1 MVTTITKNKIYQ
13 PTVAVP
19 PGETLLEI
27 LETKGITQSELAKR
41 MGRPLKLVNEIIK
54 GKTTITSETAMQLEQ
69 VLGVP
74 ARLWNNL
81 EAGYQ
86 DTKARLSMVKS
97 LLDEASEA
105 KQYPYAEMAKWK
117 WVPATKDI
125 KERIRNLLS
134 FFGVTSLNNI
144 IETQGLAT
152 AYYRISQKR
161 HYSTPAIAVWLRK
174 GTIDAQSIET
184 DEFDNSKL
192 LNSIGEIRSLTLESP
207 EVFHPKLVKILSD
220 CGVAFVVVPNL
231 KNAPINGAT
240 RWINPK
246 KALLQMSIRNKYA
259 DIFWFSLFHE
269 LGHIIHHSKKTI
281 NIDFAENRTGLPK
294 EESEAD
300 LFASNS
306 LIPSKNY
313 EEFTTT
319 GNFSIVAIKEFAKK
333 LGIDSDIVIGRLQH
347 DGLLP
352 YKLNIHKSRFEWVKE
367 S

>member
-1 MVTTITKNKIYQ
+1 MILKIFNNPLLIPNLGDKMYAGKFIVFEGLDGAGTTTQAKELVSYLFDKGKHFVPILTRE
-13 PTVAVP
+13 PTSHTVY
-19 PGETLLEI
+19 GLEI
-27 LETKGITQSELAKR
+27 RRRLKRELLPHE
-41 MGRPLKLVNEIIK
+41 MEIH
-54 GKTTITSETAMQLEQ
+54 TFDYWA
-69 VLGVP
+69 
-74 ARLWNNL
+74 NL
-81 EAGYQ
+81 FIN
-86 DTKARLSMVKS
+86 DRKWH
-97 LLDEASEA
+97 LD
-105 KQYPYAEMAKWK
+105 K
-117 WVPATKDI
+117 
-125 KERIRNLLS
+125 
-134 FFGVTSLNNI
+134 
-144 IETQGLAT
+144 
-152 AYYRISQKR
+152 
-161 HYSTPAIAVWLRK
+161 
-174 GTIDAQSIET
+174 
-184 DEFDNSKL
+184 
-192 LNSIGEIRSLTLESP
+192 
-207 EVFHPKLVKILSD
+207 
-220 CGVAFVVVPNL
+220 VVVPNL